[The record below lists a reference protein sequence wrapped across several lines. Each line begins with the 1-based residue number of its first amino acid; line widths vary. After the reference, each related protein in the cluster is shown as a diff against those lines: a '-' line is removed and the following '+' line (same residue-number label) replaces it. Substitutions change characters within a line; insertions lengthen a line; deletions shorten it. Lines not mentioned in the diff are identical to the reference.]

1 MGSGLSF
8 DVTDVIARSSA
19 VLLAAL
25 IAAPLASCQR
35 AAESAPPHGAIDIG
49 DGRKIFL
56 DCQGDGS
63 PTVLIIPGKG
73 SYAEA
78 WNVVVPPDDPVRSS
92 PFDTIEQAA
101 LTPSRDAVQPTVART
116 TRVCA
121 YDRPNTRPD
130 GLDQST
136 PVHQP
141 HSVAADVD
149 DLIAL
154 IAAAHLR
161 GPFVLAAHSYGGL
174 VADLMARTHPE
185 LVSGLVMVDP
195 VSELLPAVGTPLQN
209 RAFDRDGRAPAT
221 PGGEGV
227 LFDDAFARIDAAP
240 RLPNVP
246 AAVISSGKFVPPERL
261 SADNYTQAQIHRA
274 NDLLAAA
281 LGTDNR
287 VVADSGH
294 NVMLYSPREVTD
306 VIEDIVAQVS

>member
-1 MGSGLSF
+1 MNP
-8 DVTDVIARSSA
+8 IAPVVMKRSSA
-19 VLLAAL
+19 ALLAAL
-25 IAAPLASCQR
+25 IAVAVSGCQQADR
-35 AAESAPPHGAIDIG
+35 PDPPHGAVDIG
-49 DGRKIFL
+49 NGRTIFL

-78 WNVVVPPDDPVRSS
+78 WNVVVPQDDPIRGSKY
-92 PFDTIEQAA
+92 DDIEQAA

-130 GLDQST
+130 GADQST

-141 HSVAADVD
+141 HTVAAAVD
-149 DLIAL
+149 DLLAL
-154 IAAAHLR
+154 IAAAHLG
-161 GPFVLAAHSYGGL
+161 GPFVVVAHSYGGL
-174 VADLMARTHPE
+174 IADLLARTHPE

-195 VSELLPAVGTPLQN
+195 VSEFLPAVGTPVQN
-209 RAFDRDGRAPAT
+209 AAFDRDGRVPAT
-221 PGGEGV
+221 AGGEGV
-227 LFDDAFARIDAAP
+227 LFDDAFARINAAP
-240 RLPNVP
+240 PLPNVP
-246 AAVISSGKFVPPERL
+246 SAVLSSGKFMPPERL

-274 NDLLAAA
+274 NDMLAAE

-294 NVMLYSPREVTD
+294 NVMLYSPREVAQAID
-306 VIEDIVAQVS
+306 GIVAKVG